1 MFGFAS
7 SKIDFNIIDSV
18 KLILVKIDFKLKWF
32 MFGYIQGRSPLWA
45 EQGHGPPQNF

>member
-7 SKIDFNIIDSV
+7 SKIDFERINFV

-32 MFGYIQGRSPLWA
+32 IFGYIYVKMS
-45 EQGHGPPQNF
+45 